1 MMHQE
6 GPYWDFKREWYDDSK
21 DGDLLID
28 IICMANN
35 LVDRDAYIIIGV
47 NEECDYA
54 IQDVSQD
61 ANRRN
66 TQMLTDFIR
75 GKKFAGDFR
84 PVVTVEQ
91 VHLDGGLVDVIVV
104 HNSINTPYYLKE
116 KYKGIFANN
125 IYVRLQDSNT
135 PVDKSAD
142 FHHVEYLWKKRF
154 GMLLSPI
161 EKVKLY
167 LKYPE
172 HWANSPSSE
181 DKKYYKYAPEFTID
195 HTYEPEDGRDGYEYY
210 LFAQTDSRP
219 HWSEIRIC
227 YHQTVLAELGGVILD
242 GGRYF
247 TTTPDRD
254 GISLTEY
261 HNWDVPYRY
270 MVKGNLNH
278 LVHEFYYVDDGD
290 EARHSHNEYEGCILI
305 FEDEKEHQRF
315 KIYVRK
321 NWDRKDEFVN
331 DIYPVYMNDEE
342 AKLYA
347 DMEEDLFIPLKKGEI
362 TAANAAALS
371 GKLLQMANGAVY
383 SDDGDEIVIHDQKLD
398 ALEDMI
404 EAANGRP
411 VMVAYWFKH
420 DLSRIMRRL
429 TEKKIPFEKLDSE
442 ESIRKWNRGELQV
455 ALIHPASAGHG
466 LNLQSGGNMLIWF
479 GLTWSLELYQ
489 QTVARLWRQGQTSET
504 VVVQHIITA
513 GTIDEDVM
521 KALASKDMTQNRLIA
536 AVKARVTHG
545 R

>member
-1 MMHQE
+1 MKANSKRKVFGDAVDLLMGDMEEVTMPRGVQMLPVKSIQPFHDHPFHLYE
-6 GPYWDFKREWYDDSK
+6 GERLDDMIASVKEHGVLNPVIVQKLDAGYEMLSGHNRWNAAKLAGIKEIPAIVKTDLSEEEAYVYVIETNLMQRSFSDLAISEKAAVLKARYQGKREWYDDSK

-247 TTTPDRD
+247 TATPDRD

-270 MVKGNLNH
+270 MVKGRLNH

-305 FEDEKEHQRF
+305 FEDEKEHQR
-315 KIYVRK
+315 
-321 NWDRKDEFVN
+321 
-331 DIYPVYMNDEE
+331 
-342 AKLYA
+342 
-347 DMEEDLFIPLKKGEI
+347 
-362 TAANAAALS
+362 
-371 GKLLQMANGAVY
+371 
-383 SDDGDEIVIHDQKLD
+383 
-398 ALEDMI
+398 
-404 EAANGRP
+404 
-411 VMVAYWFKH
+411 
-420 DLSRIMRRL
+420 
-429 TEKKIPFEKLDSE
+429 
-442 ESIRKWNRGELQV
+442 
-455 ALIHPASAGHG
+455 
-466 LNLQSGGNMLIWF
+466 
-479 GLTWSLELYQ
+479 
-489 QTVARLWRQGQTSET
+489 
-504 VVVQHIITA
+504 
-513 GTIDEDVM
+513 
-521 KALASKDMTQNRLIA
+521 
-536 AVKARVTHG
+536 
-545 R
+545 

>member
-1 MMHQE
+1 MELIDEIEELIMMHQE
-6 GPYWDFKREWYDDSK
+6 GSYWDFKREWYDDSK

-66 TQMLTDFIR
+66 TQMITDFIR

-167 LKYPE
+167 LKHPE
-172 HWANSPSSE
+172 HWANSPASE

-247 TTTPDRD
+247 TATPDRD

-270 MVKGNLNH
+270 MVKGRLNH

-315 KIYVRK
+315 RIYVRE
-321 NWDRKDEFVN
+321 NWYRKDAFAN
-331 DIYPVYMNDEE
+331 DIWIPHMEQLPGYNMDAFREE
-342 AKLYA
+342 Y
-347 DMEEDLFIPLKKGEI
+347 
-362 TAANAAALS
+362 
-371 GKLLQMANGAVY
+371 
-383 SDDGDEIVIHDQKLD
+383 
-398 ALEDMI
+398 
-404 EAANGRP
+404 
-411 VMVAYWFKH
+411 
-420 DLSRIMRRL
+420 
-429 TEKKIPFEKLDSE
+429 
-442 ESIRKWNRGELQV
+442 
-455 ALIHPASAGHG
+455 
-466 LNLQSGGNMLIWF
+466 LNI
-479 GLTWSLELYQ
+479 
-489 QTVARLWRQGQTSET
+489 
-504 VVVQHIITA
+504 
-513 GTIDEDVM
+513 
-521 KALASKDMTQNRLIA
+521 
-536 AVKARVTHG
+536 
-545 R
+545 